1 MCIQACIR
9 NGPSEVSLL
18 PLRNW
23 HVVLQM
29 LFGKAEVNDENHGA
43 LLSFTDYEISRL
55 YITMNEAS
63 LMDVVNAV
71 EHLHNQSNGEV
82 KSKHV
87 SLEFLDCLQ
96 VSPLGFHHDE
106 RLL

>member
-1 MCIQACIR
+1 
-9 NGPSEVSLL
+9 
-18 PLRNW
+18 
-23 HVVLQM
+23 M
-29 LFGKAEVNDENHGA
+29 LFGKAEVNYENHGA

-71 EHLHNQSNGEV
+71 KHLHNQSNGEV